1 MSKKLTHIGIIKG
14 CDARTPRDY
23 KRTVLL
29 RETKKFWIDRAG
41 RKFRKGN
48 GYGMGPWPMYDL
60 DLDSIKEI
68 DPKSLIND

>member
-1 MSKKLTHIGIIKG
+1 MTKKSTHIGTIKG
-14 CDARTPRDY
+14 NDARTPRDY

-29 RETKKFWIDRAG
+29 RETKKFWIDRVG
-41 RKFRKGN
+41 RKFRRTDGS
-48 GYGMGPWPMYDL
+48 GMGTWPMYDL